1 MQPIL
6 LQAIAAAKV
15 EPAQPL
21 TSTRSRPMP
30 YLLKPIL
37 LIAFS
42 IGSAFFVGQNL
53 VRPVYEQQASADRD
67 PHYRGSS
74 NAAVTLVEYGDYACP
89 PCSVYSP
96 ILNQV
101 LERYGN
107 KVRLEFRD
115 YPMMKIHPNALKA
128 ALAAEAACDQGR
140 YWEMHELLLSSHREW
155 ARADNAEQEF
165 GKLAASLGLDT
176 NRFLEATN
184 SPSVR
189 ERVMADISKGQQ
201 LKIEAV
207 PVFFLNGRQ
216 IKPIPTTAEA
226 FFTLIDAEL
235 QRSR

>member
-1 MQPIL
+1 
-6 LQAIAAAKV
+6 
-15 EPAQPL
+15 
-21 TSTRSRPMP
+21 MP